1 VLSQSGIP
9 WGRGANPPQFFGGSE
24 VWRMVAPSAALR
36 GTVWLG
42 AAENRSS
49 LFGRVARKVI

>member
-1 VLSQSGIP
+1 
-9 WGRGANPPQFFGGSE
+9 
-24 VWRMVAPSAALR
+24 MVAPSAALR